1 MEISRDKKNPT
12 WAYVWD
18 GDKPEKFTEED
29 RRIIIDA
36 CEDGC
41 VCVCSLDVER
51 YILDKRYST
60 TLFQHYEISK
70 EPEYRPIK
78 TLEDYL
84 EVVKHRKNLC
94 IISKD
99 DTFTVNLSCGDFD
112 YLQKKIYFRGY
123 DGEYLLE
130 NCVFCDDRS
139 PVGVKVK

>member
-18 GDKPEKFTEED
+18 GEKPEIFTEED

-41 VCVCSLDVER
+41 ICVSYADQDR
-51 YILDKRYST
+51 YINDKRYST
-60 TLFQHYEISK
+60 VYFKYFQIIK
-70 EPEYRPIK
+70 GPEYRPIQ

-84 EVVKHRKNLC
+84 EVVKRRKSLR
-94 IISKD
+94 IVSKD
-99 DTFTVNLSCGDFD
+99 GTFTVNLSCGDFD
-112 YLQKKIYFRGY
+112 YLRKKIYFRGY

>member
-18 GDKPEKFTEED
+18 RDKPEKFTED
-29 RRIIIDA
+29 DKRIIIDA

-41 VCVCSLDVER
+41 VCVCALDVER
-51 YILDKRYST
+51 YISDKRYST
-60 TLFQHYEISK
+60 TFFQHYEIIK

-84 EVVKHRKNLC
+84 EVLKHRKNLRVV
-94 IISKD
+94 SKD
-99 DTFTVNLSCGDFD
+99 DTFTVDLSCGDFD
-112 YLQKKIYFRGY
+112 YLRKKIYFRGY
-123 DGEYLLE
+123 DGEYIFE

>member
-51 YILDKRYST
+51 YISDKRYST

-70 EPEYRPIK
+70 EPEYRPIQ

-84 EVVKHRKNLC
+84 EVVKRRKSLR
-94 IISKD
+94 IVSKGG
-99 DTFTVNLSCGDFD
+99 TFTIDLYCGDFD
-112 YLQKKIYFRGY
+112 YLKKKIYFRGY